1 MSWDPVPAGD
11 GQWQPDAGGDDGN
24 WGGQGDS
31 GFEGGAGDV
40 GGGAGG
46 AEDVECHNCKQMGH
60 YSRDCPE
67 EKQFTG
73 ECYNC
78 GEVGHNKADCPNPK
92 VFRGT
97 CRHCNEEGHP
107 ASQCPTKPPVLCRN
121 CQQEGH
127 NAADCENPRAADIL
141 YKEVPEMS
149 DDDAWNMLV
158 EADQEHNLDDFR
170 IAIKA
175 YGKALLA
182 NGQPIDLVDI
192 DKQMRED
199 GMNVHIVAVDKKEKA
214 GDVFTIVDFAGKTG
228 CTYALSFNYS
238 YKPKRKNVMEAWP
251 KTPEENRER
260 LSDAGFVVDRF
271 VMKCTQCGEIGH
283 SRKFCKQEREEIDR
297 PEVKCLVCQETGHR
311 ARDCKQ
317 ERVDPHL
324 CKNCNKRG
332 HNSRDC
338 PEPPNMDNVEC
349 RKCQQKGHFS
359 KECPNVA
366 PKTCNNCGEAGH
378 MSKECEKPKAKLMCK
393 NCEEYG
399 HGAKKCPKPVVE
411 KDKGGFDMGGGDS
424 GFDAGGG
431 GSGFDAAGGAA
442 AGGGWDTAAAGDD
455 GGKW

>member
-1 MSWDPVPAGD
+1 
-11 GQWQPDAGGDDGN
+11 
-24 WGGQGDS
+24 
-31 GFEGGAGDV
+31 
-40 GGGAGG
+40 
-46 AEDVECHNCKQMGH
+46 
-60 YSRDCPE
+60 
-67 EKQFTG
+67 
-73 ECYNC
+73 
-78 GEVGHNKADCPNPK
+78 
-92 VFRGT
+92 
-97 CRHCNEEGHP
+97 
-107 ASQCPTKPPVLCRN
+107 
-121 CQQEGH
+121 
-127 NAADCENPRAADIL
+127 
-141 YKEVPEMS
+141 MS

-158 EADQEHNLDDFR
+158 EADKERNLDDFR

-214 GDVFTIVDFAGKTG
+214 GDVYTIVDFAGKTG

-238 YKPKRKNVMEAWP
+238 YKPKRKNAMEAWP

-271 VMKCTQCGEIGH
+271 VMKCTQCGGKSNVLFYDLSNTVAEIGH

-349 RKCQQKGHFS
+349 RKCQQSRLMSQFS
-359 KECPNVA
+359 ATLLTPIQRVTFPRSAPTLPPRLATTVASRATCPRSARSPRSLGAATARRRAILRVTVPSRRVSFCRVVTGQANGKQTGPRFSARTARNMDTAPRSAPSPSSRKTMVDSTWVA
-366 PKTCNNCGEAGH
+366 VTLALTLVVVALASMLVVVALVSTLLAALLLVEAGTLLLLA
-378 MSKECEKPKAKLMCK
+378 MTAVNGRRSLPAPRLGSFNLM
-393 NCEEYG
+393 EQ
-399 HGAKKCPKPVVE
+399 P
-411 KDKGGFDMGGGDS
+411 
-424 GFDAGGG
+424 
-431 GSGFDAAGGAA
+431 
-442 AGGGWDTAAAGDD
+442 D
-455 GGKW
+455 GVQLDEARLEALTCT